1 MPAKSGK
8 LHSSGAISVS
18 QVNAHAG
25 LPSTRKASL
34 GDNHMRAFQG
44 GRATNSTTSL
54 GDARGRA
61 VTWNGYL
68 KRSGI
73 GSGVSI
79 PTFSL
84 TQYFHPSQLYNSST
98 IYITSLITDDWW
110 GPKNDPRNVNGSMGS
125 NRNVTHGGTGGR
137 KNFYCETR
145 YYNNKSIYLRGWYS
159 GKGTNG
165 PQGRVNVTHLSLLNA
180 GNGYEPPTGGGG
192 SPSDGVA
199 PMQDV

>member
-1 MPAKSGK
+1 MASKSGR

-25 LPSTRKASL
+25 KPSTATASL

-44 GRATNSTTSL
+44 NRATNSTTSL

-61 VTWNGYL
+61 VTWKGWL

-73 GSGVSI
+73 GSNVSI

-84 TQYFHPSQLYNSST
+84 SQYFHPAQMHPSST
-98 IYITSLITDDWW
+98 IHITSEITDDWW
-110 GPKNDPRNVNGSMGS
+110 GALNEPRNINVAMGS

-137 KNFYCETR
+137 KNYYCETR
-145 YYNNKSIYLRGWYS
+145 YYGNKSIYLRGWYS
-159 GKGTNG
+159 GKSTKGS
-165 PQGRVNVTHLSLLNA
+165 QGRVNVTHLSLLDA
-180 GNGYEPPTGGGG
+180 GNGKL
-192 SPSDGVA
+192 S
-199 PMQDV
+199 